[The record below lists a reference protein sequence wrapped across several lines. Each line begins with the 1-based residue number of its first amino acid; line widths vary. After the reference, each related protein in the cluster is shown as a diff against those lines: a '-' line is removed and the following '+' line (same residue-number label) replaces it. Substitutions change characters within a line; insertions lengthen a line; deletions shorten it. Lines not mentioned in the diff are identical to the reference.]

1 MEKKMLDM
9 DLREVLALTASDAP
23 APGGGAIAGLA
34 AALGA
39 ALGQMVLALSYGKKA
54 YENLDDATKA
64 SLKEADAQLADL
76 RDCLFNL
83 MQEDTDAFT
92 SYMDALR
99 LPKESEEE
107 QKARRAALD
116 KCALHSMAVPLETAE
131 RCLTVL
137 QCLPQIAQYG
147 NKNAVTDAG
156 VAALLANAA
165 CEAALLNVKINLPTI
180 KDETVVSKAAKRSE
194 ELLQAS
200 KKLQKEVLDIV
211 YGKLA

>member
-1 MEKKMLDM
+1 MEKKMIDM

-23 APGGGAIAGLA
+23 APGGGAIAALT

-54 YENLDDATKA
+54 FESLDEETKI
-64 SLKEADAQLADL
+64 SLKEEDAQLAKLQD
-76 RDCLFNL
+76 RLFNL

-92 SYMDALR
+92 GYMDALR
-99 LPKESEEE
+99 KPKQTEEE

-116 KCALHSMAVPLETAE
+116 ECALHSMRVPLETAE
-131 RCLTVL
+131 RCLAVL
-137 QCLPQIAQYG
+137 QCLPQIAQHG

-180 KDETVVSKAAKRSE
+180 KDEDIAGKAAKRSE
-194 ELLQAS
+194 ELLKAC
-200 KKLQKEVLDIV
+200 KDLNAEVLEIV

>member
-1 MEKKMLDM
+1 MEKKMIDM
-9 DLREVLALTASDAP
+9 DLREALSLTASNAP
-23 APGGGAIAGLA
+23 APGGGAIAALT

-54 YENLDDATKA
+54 FENLEEDIKT
-64 SLKEADAQLADL
+64 SLKAEDEKLETL
-76 RDCLFNL
+76 RERLFNL

-99 LPKESEEE
+99 KPKETEEE
-107 QKARRAALD
+107 KAARREALD
-116 KCALHSMAVPLETAE
+116 ACALYSMRVPLETAE

-137 QCLPQIAQYG
+137 ECLPPIAQYG

-156 VAALLANAA
+156 VASLLANAA

-180 KDETVVSKAAKRSE
+180 KDEEVVNKAAKRSE
-194 ELLQAS
+194 ELLQAC
-200 KKLQKEVLDIV
+200 KDLNAEILKIV
-211 YGKLA
+211 YAKLG

>member
-1 MEKKMLDM
+1 MEKKMIDM

-23 APGGGAIAGLA
+23 APGGGAIAALT

-39 ALGQMVLALSYGKKA
+39 ALGQLVLALSYGKKA
-54 YENLDDATKA
+54 FESLDEATKA
-64 SLKEADAQLADL
+64 SLQEEDAQLAKLQD
-76 RDCLFNL
+76 RLFNL

-92 SYMDALR
+92 GYMDALR
-99 LPKESEEE
+99 KPKETEEE
-107 QKARRAALD
+107 KQARRAALD
-116 KCALHSMAVPLETAE
+116 ECALHSMRVPLETAE
-131 RCLTVL
+131 RCLAVL

-180 KDETVVSKAAKRSE
+180 KDEEIANKAAKRSE
-194 ELLQAS
+194 ELLKAC
-200 KKLQKEVLDIV
+200 KELNAEVLEIV